1 MKTLIIYDNE
11 GTIILQQA
19 GSYKIPQGGVQYLLT
34 EIPEGKL
41 AVSIDVETQKVIL
54 KDMPKTETSILKDE
68 LDQLKND
75 MADLMMVIPMGGM
88 I

>member
-1 MKTLIIYDNE
+1 MQTLIIYDNE
-11 GTIILQQA
+11 GTILLQQT

-41 AVSIDVETQKVIL
+41 AVSVDAENKTVIL

-68 LDQLKND
+68 LEQLKND
-75 MADLMMVIPMGGM
+75 MADLIFEMAMGGL
-88 I
+88 

>member
-1 MKTLIIYDNE
+1 MTTLIIYDNE
-11 GTIILQQA
+11 GTILLQQT
-19 GSYKIPQGGVQYLLT
+19 GNYKIPQGGVQYLLT

-41 AVSIDVETQKVIL
+41 AVSIDVETQRVIL

-75 MADLMMVIPMGGM
+75 MADLMMEIAMGGM

>member
-1 MKTLIIYDNE
+1 MQTLIIYDNE
-11 GTIILQQA
+11 GTILLQQT

-41 AVSIDVETQKVIL
+41 AISVDVENKTVIL

-68 LDQLKND
+68 LEQLKND
-75 MADLMMVIPMGGM
+75 MADLIIEMAIGGL
-88 I
+88 

>member
-11 GTIILQQA
+11 GTILLQQT
-19 GSYKIPQGGVQYLLT
+19 GNYKIPQGGVQYLLT

-54 KDMPKTETSILKDE
+54 KDIPKTETSILKDE

-75 MADLMMVIPMGGM
+75 MADLMMEIAMGGM

>member
-19 GSYKIPQGGVQYLLT
+19 GSYKIPQGGVQYLISD
-34 EIPEGKL
+34 IPEGKL
-41 AVSIDVETQKVIL
+41 AVSVDAKKEKVIL
-54 KDMPKTETSILKDE
+54 KDMPKTETSILKEE
-68 LDQLKND
+68 LEQLKND
-75 MADLMMVIPMGGM
+75 MADLVFEMAMGGM

>member
-19 GSYKIPQGGVQYLLT
+19 GSYKIPQGGVQYLISD
-34 EIPEGKL
+34 IPEGKL
-41 AVSIDVETQKVIL
+41 AVSVDVKNEKVIL

-75 MADLMMVIPMGGM
+75 MADLMMEIAMGGM
-88 I
+88 S

>member
-1 MKTLIIYDNE
+1 MTTLIIYDNE
-11 GTIILQQA
+11 GTIILQQT
-19 GSYKIPQGGVQYLLT
+19 GNYKIPQGGVQYLLT

-41 AVSIDVETQKVIL
+41 AVSVDVETQMVIL

-75 MADLMMVIPMGGM
+75 MADLMMEIAMGGM